1 MKFDEKDKQILKH
14 LLVDSRQSARQ
25 LSMRLGLSTVTTIS
39 RMKKLQDEKII
50 QGYSVLLDH
59 ELLGYDLTA
68 IVEISTTQ
76 GKMLEIENEI
86 AKQENVI
93 AVYDITGGTDTL
105 LIAKFKERKLL
116 SSFVK
121 HLSSLPNVENTITHI
136 VLNTI
141 KEDSRLL

>member
-1 MKFDEKDKQILKH
+1 MRFDEKDKQILRH
-14 LLVDSRQSARQ
+14 LLIDSRQSARQ
-25 LSMRLGLSTVTTIS
+25 LAMRLDVSTVTTIS
-39 RMKKLQDEKII
+39 RMKKLHDEKII

-86 AKQENVI
+86 SKHENVI
-93 AVYDITGGTDTL
+93 AIYDITGETDIL

-116 SSFVK
+116 SDFVK
-121 HLSSLPNVENTITHI
+121 SLSALPNVEKTITHI

>member
-1 MKFDEKDKQILKH
+1 MRFDEKDKQILRH

-25 LSMRLGLSTVTTIS
+25 LAMRLDLSTVTTIS
-39 RMKKLQDEKII
+39 RMKKLHDEKII

-59 ELLGYDLTA
+59 ERLGYDLTA
-68 IVEISTTQ
+68 IIEISTTQ

-93 AVYDITGGTDTL
+93 AVYDITGGTDIL
-105 LIAKFKERKLL
+105 LIAKFKGRKLL
-116 SSFVK
+116 SDFVK
-121 HLSSLPNVENTITHI
+121 RLSALPNVENTITHI

-141 KEDSRLL
+141 KEDNRFL

>member
-1 MKFDEKDKQILKH
+1 MRFDEKDKQILRH
-14 LLVDSRQSARQ
+14 LLIDSRQSARQ
-25 LSMRLGLSTVTTIS
+25 LAMRLDVSTVTTIS
-39 RMKKLQDEKII
+39 RMKKLHDEKII

-59 ELLGYDLTA
+59 ELLGYDLTT
-68 IVEISTTQ
+68 IIEISTTQ

-86 AKQENVI
+86 SKHENVI
-93 AVYDITGGTDTL
+93 AVYDITGETDIL

-116 SSFVK
+116 SDFVK
-121 HLSSLPNVENTITHI
+121 SLSALPNVEKTITHI

>member
-1 MKFDEKDKQILKH
+1 
-14 LLVDSRQSARQ
+14 
-25 LSMRLGLSTVTTIS
+25 
-39 RMKKLQDEKII
+39 MKKLHEEKII

-68 IVEISTTQ
+68 MVEISTTQ

-86 AKQENVI
+86 SKHENVI
-93 AVYDITGGTDTL
+93 AVYDITGETDIL

-116 SSFVK
+116 SDFVK
-121 HLSSLPNVENTITHI
+121 SLSALPNVEKTITHI

>member
-1 MKFDEKDKQILKH
+1 MRFDEKDEQILRH
-14 LLVDSRQSARQ
+14 LLTDSRQSARQ
-25 LSMRLGLSTVTTIS
+25 LAMRLGISTVTTIS
-39 RMKKLQDEKII
+39 RMKKLHDEKII

-86 AKQENVI
+86 SKHENVI
-93 AVYDITGGTDTL
+93 AVYDITGETDIL

-116 SSFVK
+116 SDFVK
-121 HLSSLPNVENTITHI
+121 SLSALPNVEKTITHI

>member
-1 MKFDEKDKQILKH
+1 
-14 LLVDSRQSARQ
+14 
-25 LSMRLGLSTVTTIS
+25 MRLDVSTVTTIS
-39 RMKKLQDEKII
+39 RMKKLHAEKII

-86 AKQENVI
+86 SKHKNVI
-93 AVYDITGGTDTL
+93 AVYDITGETDIL

-116 SSFVK
+116 SDFIESFC
-121 HLSSLPNVENTITHI
+121 
-136 VLNTI
+136 TI
-141 KEDSRLL
+141 KRGKNNHTYCS

>member
-1 MKFDEKDKQILKH
+1 MKFDEKDKQILRH

-25 LSMRLGLSTVTTIS
+25 LAMRLGLSTVTTIS
-39 RMKKLQDEKII
+39 RMKKLHDEKII

-59 ELLGYDLTA
+59 ERLGYDLTA
-68 IVEISTTQ
+68 IVEISTAQ

-93 AVYDITGGTDTL
+93 AVYDITGGTDIL
-105 LIAKFKERKLL
+105 LIAKFKGRKLL
-116 SSFVK
+116 SDFVK
-121 HLSSLPNVENTITHI
+121 RLSALPNVENTITHI

-141 KEDSRLL
+141 KENNRFL

>member
-1 MKFDEKDKQILKH
+1 MRFDEKDKQILRH

-25 LSMRLGLSTVTTIS
+25 LAMRLDLSTVTTIS
-39 RMKKLQDEKII
+39 RMKKLHDEKII

-59 ELLGYDLTA
+59 ERLGYDLTA
-68 IVEISTTQ
+68 IIEISTTQ

-93 AVYDITGGTDTL
+93 AVYDITGGTDIL
-105 LIAKFKERKLL
+105 LIAKFKGRKLL
-116 SSFVK
+116 SDFVK
-121 HLSSLPNVENTITHI
+121 RLSALPNVENTITHI

-141 KEDSRLL
+141 KENNRFL

>member
-1 MKFDEKDKQILKH
+1 MRFDEKDQQILRH
-14 LLVDSRQSARQ
+14 LLTDSRQSARQ
-25 LSMRLGLSTVTTIS
+25 LAMRLGISTVTTIS
-39 RMKKLQDEKII
+39 RMKKLHDEKII

-86 AKQENVI
+86 SKHENVI
-93 AVYDITGGTDTL
+93 AVYDITGETDIL

-116 SSFVK
+116 SDFVK
-121 HLSSLPNVENTITHI
+121 SLSALPNVEKTITHI

>member
-1 MKFDEKDKQILKH
+1 MRFDEKDQQILRH
-14 LLVDSRQSARQ
+14 LLTDSRQSARQ
-25 LSMRLGLSTVTTIS
+25 LAMRLGISTVTAIS
-39 RMKKLQDEKII
+39 RMKKLHNEKII

-68 IVEISTTQ
+68 IVEISTAQ

-86 AKQENVI
+86 SKQENVI
-93 AVYDITGGTDTL
+93 AVYDITGETDIL

-116 SSFVK
+116 SDFVK
-121 HLSSLPNVENTITHI
+121 RLSALPNVENTITHI

-141 KEDSRLL
+141 KEDCRLL

>member
-1 MKFDEKDKQILKH
+1 MKFDEKDKQILRH

-25 LSMRLGLSTVTTIS
+25 LAMRLDLSTVTTIS
-39 RMKKLQDEKII
+39 RMKKLHDEKII

-59 ELLGYDLTA
+59 ERLGYDLTA
-68 IVEISTTQ
+68 IIEISTTQ

-93 AVYDITGGTDTL
+93 AVYDITGGTDIL
-105 LIAKFKERKLL
+105 LIAKFKGRKLL
-116 SSFVK
+116 SDFVK
-121 HLSSLPNVENTITHI
+121 RLSALPNVENTITHI

-141 KEDSRLL
+141 KEDNRFL

>member
-1 MKFDEKDKQILKH
+1 MRFDEKDKQILRH
-14 LLVDSRQSARQ
+14 LLLDSRQSARQ
-25 LSMRLGLSTVTTIS
+25 LSMRLDVSTVTTIS
-39 RMKKLQDEKII
+39 RMKKLHDEKII

-86 AKQENVI
+86 SKHKNVI
-93 AVYDITGGTDTL
+93 AVYDITGETDIL

-116 SSFVK
+116 SDFIESFC
-121 HLSSLPNVENTITHI
+121 
-136 VLNTI
+136 TI
-141 KEDSRLL
+141 KRGKNNHTYCS

>member
-1 MKFDEKDKQILKH
+1 MRFDEKDEQILRH
-14 LLVDSRQSARQ
+14 LLIDSRQSARQ
-25 LSMRLGLSTVTTIS
+25 LAMRLGLSTVTTIS
-39 RMKKLQDEKII
+39 RMRKLHDEKII

-86 AKQENVI
+86 SKHENVI
-93 AVYDITGGTDTL
+93 AVYDITGETDIL

-116 SSFVK
+116 SDFVK
-121 HLSSLPNVENTITHI
+121 SLSALPNVEKTITHI